1 MSSAPK
7 TPKTPPSTQVVEVD
21 AIAKKQAELERRRKN
36 SFYSSYRGSGASST
50 TLAVGDQTLG

>member
-1 MSSAPK
+1 
-7 TPKTPPSTQVVEVD
+7 VD